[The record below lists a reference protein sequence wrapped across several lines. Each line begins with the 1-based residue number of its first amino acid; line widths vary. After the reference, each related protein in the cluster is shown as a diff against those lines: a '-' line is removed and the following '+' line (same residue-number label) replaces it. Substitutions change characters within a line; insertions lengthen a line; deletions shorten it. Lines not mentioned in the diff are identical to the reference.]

1 MAPAATPEPIAICG
15 MAARLPGEVRTP
27 AEFWD
32 MLMVKRNGLVDWP
45 RSSSN
50 GTSDKERSPAAT
62 GRFDA
67 AGFQSDTPAKN
78 TLQAPQAYLLNHVS
92 MGDFDPSFFP
102 VGAKEASRMD
112 PMQRQLLEVA
122 YECAENAGAA
132 RNLFGG
138 NIGTSTTSGNST
150 GTKETASE
158 LAARK
163 NVGVFVGVFGEDWLQ
178 ENVMDSQLA
187 GLYRGTGFLDFL
199 QANRVSFAMD
209 WQGPSI
215 VVKTGC
221 SASLV
226 ALDMACHSLRAGECA
241 AAVVLGVNL
250 ITSPLMTL
258 LYTAQGLLSPSGCC
272 RTFDAAAN
280 GYGRGEAVNA
290 VFLRR
295 LSDAERAGDPI
306 RAVVRASATGHDG
319 RKVGQLKPDAA
330 AQELLIRKTYALAGI
345 PDSQFGDTAWIE
357 CHGTGTAVGDPIEMR
372 SVANVFGRDG
382 IVVGSVKPN
391 VGHSEGAA
399 GLTALIKAVLSL
411 EHDVIPPNIFFNT
424 PNPLIPWQA
433 ARLRVPI
440 DPLPWPDGRKKR
452 VSVNSF
458 GVGGSNAHVIVEDGR
473 PSKPLVT
480 RAPTEAARILL
491 LFSATHPWSLQKQVL
506 NHRNYLLER
515 LPASLQDVGSL
526 LHDLA
531 YTLGCR
537 RHHFP
542 LRTYTVVRVQQEP
555 ENEDEGKTKEAE
567 SGLLNFG
574 DADHSGQIQ
583 DKTPPPRVAFVFT
596 GQGAQYAHMGYEL
609 LRDNSVFADSIRYL
623 DQCLKTLPE
632 ALAPKWTL
640 FEELSKSA
648 PDSLIEETGYS
659 LPCCTA
665 VQIGLVNM
673 FRAWGVLPAAVVGHS
688 SGEVASAYAAGF
700 LSARK
705 AIIIAYLRGMVL
717 DEAQDENGKA
727 RPRRPGMMATIGL
740 GATQT
745 ERFLSSGAVVACHNS
760 PSSTTVSGDA
770 DAVQETL
777 GKVAEADPQIRCHA
791 LRVRTAF
798 HSHHVGPSALR
809 YEELLRPFL
818 DGVETSSRPLDSP
831 PLYSSISGS
840 LEEDAAKL
848 VGSARYWRDSLEK
861 PVLFRQALEQLVS
874 CESSPNNLANTS
886 TNNSQLLLLEIGPHP
901 ALRKPI
907 AETLSSSSITTGP
920 QALHIATLRRG
931 ERSDEALL
939 RTVGELFVRGALTEA
954 NMESIFRPDGSA
966 SSAPHCLTDLPPYA
980 WHHGTQY
987 LDPPR
992 VASVYKSARHLPHE
1006 LLGARVPDAT
1016 DIEPCWRCV
1025 LEPEDQPAWLGHH
1038 VIDGQVVFPAAGF
1051 VAIAA
1056 EAVHRLGPG
1065 HVADKS
1071 YVMRNVS
1078 IRSPLVVPQG
1088 LTFELFTR
1096 LSQAQHQDQDS
1107 GDGAIEDNC
1116 PESTWYDFHIM
1127 ALVPDRDG
1135 DQWTS
1140 HCRGLVAAGGVA
1152 SAAFSNGK
1160 PCHGGTGIGAGCGPT
1175 GGRRVGLD
1183 GGGDG
1188 DARTVDSAE
1197 WYCIAD
1203 SVGLS
1208 YGPSLQG
1215 LQDITAST
1223 SRLLASASV
1232 YDYDE
1237 DEDEAGYALHP
1248 AVLDMGLQ
1256 LNLVAMC
1263 QGLGE
1268 KCDLL
1273 LLPTYIEEI
1282 SVEADNTRLLQNRE
1296 NSPQARDGRLKMRA
1310 EVSWVRKGRSL
1321 QGTVTAT
1328 ANGDERAHDDD
1339 ILPRLSMRNVK
1350 FTAKPPRARHTPEDA
1365 PLATTQ
1371 PHLASVF
1378 EWAPDAELVNMDM
1391 VDSVVGMARLLF
1403 FKNPRDRVCV
1413 FARDGDVALVS
1424 AVMRALET
1432 QAMPNGNVLASLT
1445 YAAATTAELGL
1456 AQLSLQE
1463 GEQYHVKFAPTWLDM
1478 SKILPAQLENQSGFD
1493 LVLVDGPAALTR
1505 LSSISPPYESPL
1517 PVNPGGW
1524 FLVDRY
1530 SGDAKIEIETD
1541 RKLEQLGFTLVRR
1554 HSPSSDSTNKGFHAA
1569 RALLPG
1575 HRKHAGSRQ
1584 RRVVIILATPALEEL
1599 AQSLQSALE
1608 ESYLRSE
1615 IRVCHSGGE
1624 PLSSNDDENEQTVIV
1639 SMLHLEQSPA
1649 EEALTAQ
1656 SFRSYIDSRLAARQ
1670 PRVWLLPPLQLGSTG
1685 PASLCHWPDPAW
1697 LIGLTRTA
1705 RIENPALDFTT
1716 IELDRVNTPIRIAA
1730 DAVARIVDRLTQLG
1744 PESGSEILQH
1754 DSPDMDREL
1763 GVTPD
1768 GTVLIPRM
1776 TWSSLDDAASSVEAD
1791 TADHSGGPG
1800 LVSFREDASYL
1811 LVGGLGGLGRSVC
1824 RWMAARGAR
1833 HLVLFSRS
1841 AAEPEEATLALVDE
1855 LASMG
1860 CAAVRVSG
1868 CAEDLSAVER
1878 AVAAADHSAPRGLAG
1893 IFHMPMVLR
1902 DRPLTDMTW
1911 DDWTAVVDPKVRGAW
1926 NLHNTLRRRRREKL
1940 DFFVLFSSVSGIVGQ
1955 RGQANY
1961 NAANAFLDAF
1971 ALYRRGL
1978 GLPASVLDLG
1988 IVGDVGAVARDKAL
2002 SAQFRKAGYV
2012 FLGEEAVLQAVS
2024 IAVSPSAQPQ
2034 LVVGLARDPQADTAT
2049 RSVVWNRDPRMAKG
2063 SGSVS
2068 DGSDRHGGAS
2078 AADAIKRETQDIISW
2093 AKESP
2098 VGLVTDTRRKSLAF
2112 CLGRAVHQVLVTPLK
2127 QLSLTRN
2134 INSLGLDSFA
2144 AVELTAWIQQHFG
2157 VHLSTMEAN
2166 TSISLLQL
2174 ADLVMDRMVVKHRQA
2189 KQPGKPWIGG
2199 NQPHAAIGTA

>member
-32 MLMVKRNGLVDWP
+32 I
-45 RSSSN
+45 SSSDK
-50 GTSDKERSPAAT
+50 GTSPAAT

-138 NIGTSTTSGNST
+138 NISPETS
-150 GTKETASE
+150 TKETASE

-163 NVGVFVGVFGEDWLQ
+163 DVGVFVGVFGEDWLQ

-199 QANRVSFAMD
+199 QANRVSFALD
-209 WQGPSI
+209 WPGPSI

-306 RAVVRASATGHDG
+306 RALVRASATGHDG

-345 PDSQFGDTAWIE
+345 PYSQFGDTAWIE

-411 EHDVIPPNIFFNT
+411 EHGVIPPNIFFNT

-433 ARLRVPI
+433 AKLRVPV
-440 DPLPWPDGRKKR
+440 DPMPWPNGRKKR

-473 PSKPLVT
+473 PSKSF
-480 RAPTEAARILL
+480 APRVPSEAARVLL

-515 LPASLQDVGSL
+515 LPSSRHDVGGL
-526 LHDLA
+526 IHDLS

-555 ENEDEGKTKEAE
+555 DNKHEGKKKPVE
-567 SGLLNFG
+567 SGLLSFG
-574 DADHSGQIQ
+574 DAGLSRQVQ
-583 DKTPPPRVAFVFT
+583 DKTPLPRVAFVFT
-596 GQGAQYAHMGYEL
+596 GQGAQSARMGYEL
-609 LRDNSVFADSIRYL
+609 LRDNNVFADSIRYL
-623 DQCLKTLPE
+623 DECLKTLPNT
-632 ALAPKWTL
+632 LAPEWTL
-640 FEELSKSA
+640 FDELSKPA
-648 PDSLIEETGYS
+648 PDSLMEETRYS

-665 VQIGLVNM
+665 IQIGLVNV

-688 SGEVASAYAAGF
+688 SGEVASAYAAGV

-717 DEAQDENGKA
+717 DEVRDENGKP
-727 RPRRPGMMATIGL
+727 RPRQPGIMATVGL
-740 GATQT
+740 EAAQT
-745 ERFLSSGAVVACHNS
+745 EKFLSPGAVVACHNS

-777 GKVAEADPQIRCHA
+777 RKVAEADPRIRCHA

-798 HSHHVGPSALR
+798 HSHHVGPSALKF
-809 YEELLRPFL
+809 EGLLRPLL
-818 DGVETSSRPLDSP
+818 DGVKTGSRLSQSPL
-831 PLYSSISGS
+831 LYSSVSGS
-840 LEEDAAKL
+840 LERDATKL
-848 VGSARYWRDSLEK
+848 AGSAQYWRHSLAK
-861 PVLFRQALEQLVS
+861 PVMFRQALEQLVS
-874 CESSPNNLANTS
+874 CEHSPNNPANTN
-886 TNNSQLLLLEIGPHP
+886 TNNSPLLLLEIGPHP
-901 ALRKPI
+901 ALKKPI
-907 AETLSSSSITTGP
+907 AETLSALAASSSSLSTTSEP

-939 RTVGELFVRGALTEA
+939 RTVGDLFVHGALTGA
-954 NMESIFRPDGSA
+954 NMESIFRPDGSF
-966 SSAPHCLTDLPPYA
+966 SPAPRCLTDLPPYA

-992 VASVYKSARHLPHE
+992 VASVYKSARRLPHE

-1016 DIEPCWRCV
+1016 DLEPCWRCV
-1025 LEPEDQPAWLGHH
+1025 LEPDDQPAWLGHH
-1038 VIDGQVVFPAAGF
+1038 IIDGQIVFPAAGY
-1051 VAIAA
+1051 VAMAG
-1056 EAVHRLGPG
+1056 EAVNRLGSG

-1071 YVMRNVS
+1071 YVIRNVS
-1078 IRSPLVVPQG
+1078 FRTPLVVPQG
-1088 LTFELFTR
+1088 STFELFTR
-1096 LSQAQHQDQDS
+1096 LSQAQSQGQDS
-1107 GDGAIEDNC
+1107 GDAIEDNC
-1116 PESTWYDFHIM
+1116 PDGTWYDFHIM
-1127 ALVPDRDG
+1127 ALVPDVHG
-1135 DQWTS
+1135 DRWTS
-1140 HCRGLVAAGGVA
+1140 HCRGLVAASGVTA
-1152 SAAFSNGK
+1152 AAFPNGK
-1160 PCHGGTGIGAGCGPT
+1160 SCHGGPGIGTGCGPAF
-1175 GGRRVGLD
+1175 GID
-1183 GGGDG
+1183 GDG
-1188 DARTVDSAE
+1188 AGGARTVDSAE
-1197 WYCIAD
+1197 WYSIAD

-1215 LQDITAST
+1215 LQDITTST
-1223 SRLLASASV
+1223 SRLSASARV
-1232 YDYDE
+1232 YNY
-1237 DEDEAGYALHP
+1237 DEDEAGCALHP

-1268 KCDLL
+1268 RCDLL

-1282 SVEADNTRLLQNRE
+1282 FVEADTTRLQQD
-1296 NSPQARDGRLKMRA
+1296 SGSTPPARDGRLEMRA
-1310 EVSWVRKGRSL
+1310 EVSWVREGRSL
-1321 QGTVTAT
+1321 QGTIIAT
-1328 ANGDERAHDDD
+1328 ANDDEDSYGDHLR
-1339 ILPRLSMRNVK
+1339 RRFSMRNIK
-1350 FTAKPPRARHTPEDA
+1350 FMAKPPLARHTPQDA
-1365 PLATTQ
+1365 PKTTLQ

-1378 EWAPDAELVNMDM
+1378 DWAPDAELVETDR
-1391 VDSVVGMARLLF
+1391 VGSVVEIARLLA
-1403 FKNPRDRVCV
+1403 FKNPRVRVCI

-1424 AVMRALET
+1424 AVTRALET
-1432 QAMPNGNVLASLT
+1432 QAMSNGDVLASLT
-1445 YAAATTAELGL
+1445 YAAATTAELDL

-1463 GEQYHVKFAPTWLDM
+1463 GEQHHVKFAPTWLDM
-1478 SKILPAQLENQSGFD
+1478 SQGLSAQLEGHGGFD
-1493 LVLVDGPAALTR
+1493 IVLVDGPAALTR
-1505 LSSISPPYESPL
+1505 LCSISALYESAL
-1517 PVNPGGW
+1517 PVNPRGW
-1524 FLVDRY
+1524 FLVDRS
-1530 SGDAKIEIETD
+1530 SGEAGNETEID
-1541 RKLEQLGFTLVRR
+1541 RKLEQLGFALVGRR
-1554 HSPSSDSTNKGFHAA
+1554 SPACDSTSKGIFAA
-1569 RALLPG
+1569 KALFPS

-1584 RRVVIILATPALEEL
+1584 RRVVIILATPALDEL
-1599 AQSLQSALE
+1599 ARSLQNALE
-1608 ESYLRSE
+1608 ETEIHSE
-1615 IRVCHSGGE
+1615 IRLCHSGGQ
-1624 PLSSNDDENEQTVIV
+1624 PLPADDDDDAQTVIV
-1639 SMLHLEQSPA
+1639 SMLYLEQSPA
-1649 EEALTAQ
+1649 EEVFTSK
-1656 SFRSYIDSRLAARQ
+1656 SFRSYIDQLLAARQ

-1685 PASLCHWPDPAW
+1685 PASLCHQPDAAW

-1705 RIENPALDFTT
+1705 RTENPALDFTT

-1730 DAVARIVDRLTQLG
+1730 NAVARIIERLTQLG
-1744 PESGSEILQH
+1744 PQPGPEILQH
-1754 DSPDMDREL
+1754 DRPDMDREL

-1768 GTVLIPRM
+1768 GTVLISRM
-1776 TWSSLDDAASSVEAD
+1776 TWSSLDDAATCVKAD
-1791 TADHSGGPG
+1791 TADHIGGLG

-1841 AAEPEEATLALVDE
+1841 AAEPEAATIALVDE

-1860 CAAVRVSG
+1860 CVAVRVSG
-1868 CAEDLSAVER
+1868 CAEHLSAVER
-1878 AVAAADHSAPRGLAG
+1878 AVAAADHSASRGLAG
-1893 IFHMPMVLR
+1893 VLHMPMVLR

-1926 NLHNTLRRRRREKL
+1926 NLHNTLARRRRRERL

-1971 ALYRRGL
+1971 ALYRRGI

-1988 IVGDVGAVARDKAL
+1988 IVGDVGAVARDEAL
-2002 SAQFRKAGYV
+2002 AAQFRKAGYV
-2012 FLGEEAVLQAVS
+2012 FLGGESVLQAVS
-2024 IAVSPSAQPQ
+2024 IAVSSSAPAQ

-2049 RSVVWNRDPRMAKG
+2049 RAVVWNRDPRMAKA

-2068 DGSDRHGGAS
+2068 DGSARHGGAS

-2093 AKESP
+2093 AMESP
-2098 VGLVTDTRRKSLAF
+2098 VGLVTDTRRESLAS

-2166 TSISLLQL
+2166 TNISLLQL
-2174 ADLVMDRMVVKHRQA
+2174 ADLVMERMVVKHGQA
-2189 KQPGKPWIGG
+2189 KQPGKLWMAG
-2199 NQPHAAIGTA
+2199 NQPHATTRAT

>member
-1 MAPAATPEPIAICG
+1 
-15 MAARLPGEVRTP
+15 
-27 AEFWD
+27 
-32 MLMVKRNGLVDWP
+32 
-45 RSSSN
+45 
-50 GTSDKERSPAAT
+50 
-62 GRFDA
+62 
-67 AGFQSDTPAKN
+67 
-78 TLQAPQAYLLNHVS
+78 

-138 NIGTSTTSGNST
+138 NASSSTASGIGIGTR
-150 GTKETASE
+150 ETASDF
-158 LAARK
+158 AARK
-163 NVGVFVGVFGEDWLQ
+163 DVGVFVGVFGEDWLQ

-295 LSDAERAGDPI
+295 LSDAEQAGDPI

-345 PDSQFGDTAWIE
+345 PGSQFRDTAWIE

-399 GLTALIKAVLSL
+399 GLTALIKTVLSL
-411 EHDVIPPNIFFNT
+411 EHGVIPPNIFFNP

-433 ARLRVPI
+433 AKLRVPVN
-440 DPLPWPDGRKKR
+440 PLPWPDGRRKR
-452 VSVNSF
+452 VSVDSF

-473 PSKPLVT
+473 PSKSLLP
-480 RAPTEAARILL
+480 RAPTEAARVLL
-491 LFSATHPWSLQKQVL
+491 LFSATHPWSLEKQVP

-542 LRTYTVVRVQQEP
+542 LRTYTVVRVQQQP
-555 ENEDEGKTKEAE
+555 ENEDEGKTKAAE
-567 SGLLNFG
+567 SGLLSFG

-640 FEELSKSA
+640 FEELSKPA
-648 PDSLIEETGYS
+648 PDSLIEETRYS

-705 AIIIAYLRGMVL
+705 AIIIAYLRGMIL
-717 DEAQDENGKA
+717 DELRDENGKP
-727 RPRRPGMMATIGL
+727 RPRQPGMMATIGL
-740 GATQT
+740 GAIQA
-745 ERFLSSGAVVACHNS
+745 EKFLSPGAVVACHNS
-760 PSSTTVSGDA
+760 PRNTTVSGDA

-777 GKVAEADPQIRCHA
+777 RKVTEADPLIRCHA

-798 HSHHVGPSALR
+798 HSHHVGPSALK
-809 YEELLRPFL
+809 YEELLTPIL
-818 DGVETSSRPLDSP
+818 DGVETSSRPLNSP

-848 VGSARYWRDSLEK
+848 VGSVRYWRDSLEK

-874 CESSPNNLANTS
+874 CESSPNNPANTS

-907 AETLSSSSITTGP
+907 AETLSSSSITTEL
-920 QALHIATLRRG
+920 QTLHIATLRRG

-954 NMESIFRPDGSA
+954 NMESIFGPDWSA
-966 SSAPHCLTDLPPYA
+966 SPAPHCLTDLPPYA

-992 VASVYKSARHLPHE
+992 VASVYESARYLPHE

-1016 DIEPCWRCV
+1016 DIEPCWRS
-1025 LEPEDQPAWLGHH
+1025 EDQPAWLGHH

-1056 EAVHRLGPG
+1056 EAVHRLGPD

-1071 YVMRNVS
+1071 CVMRNVS

-1088 LTFELFTR
+1088 STFELFTR

-1116 PESTWYDFHIM
+1116 PESTWYDSHIM

-1175 GGRRVGLD
+1175 GDRRVGLD

-1188 DARTVDSAE
+1188 DARTVDPAE
-1197 WYCIAD
+1197 WYSIAD

-1215 LQDITAST
+1215 LQDITVST

-1282 SVEADNTRLLQNRE
+1282 SVEADTTRLLQNRE

-1310 EVSWVRKGRSL
+1310 EVSWLRKGRSL

-1328 ANGDERAHDDD
+1328 ANGHESSHDDH
-1339 ILPRLSMRNVK
+1339 ILPLLFMRNVK
-1350 FTAKPPRARHTPEDA
+1350 FMAKPPRARHTPQDA
-1365 PLATTQ
+1365 HLATTQ

-1378 EWAPDAELVNMDM
+1378 EWAPDAELVDMDM
-1391 VDSVVGMARLLF
+1391 VDSVVEMARLLA
-1403 FKNPRDRVCV
+1403 FKNPRVRVCV

-1432 QAMPNGNVLASLT
+1432 QAMSNGNVLASLT
-1445 YAAATTAELGL
+1445 YAATTTAELGL

-1463 GEQYHVKFAPTWLDM
+1463 GEQYHVKIAPTWLDM
-1478 SKILPAQLENQSGFD
+1478 SKILSAQLENHSGFD

-1505 LSSISPPYESPL
+1505 LCSISSPYESPL
-1517 PVNPGGW
+1517 PVHPGGW

-1530 SGDAKIEIETD
+1530 GGECKGLAP
-1541 RKLEQLGFTLVRR
+1541 RLV
-1554 HSPSSDSTNKGFHAA
+1554 
-1569 RALLPG
+1569 
-1575 HRKHAGSRQ
+1575 Q
-1584 RRVVIILATPALEEL
+1584 RR
-1599 AQSLQSALE
+1599 
-1608 ESYLRSE
+1608 
-1615 IRVCHSGGE
+1615 
-1624 PLSSNDDENEQTVIV
+1624 
-1639 SMLHLEQSPA
+1639 
-1649 EEALTAQ
+1649 
-1656 SFRSYIDSRLAARQ
+1656 
-1670 PRVWLLPPLQLGSTG
+1670 
-1685 PASLCHWPDPAW
+1685 
-1697 LIGLTRTA
+1697 
-1705 RIENPALDFTT
+1705 
-1716 IELDRVNTPIRIAA
+1716 
-1730 DAVARIVDRLTQLG
+1730 
-1744 PESGSEILQH
+1744 
-1754 DSPDMDREL
+1754 
-1763 GVTPD
+1763 
-1768 GTVLIPRM
+1768 
-1776 TWSSLDDAASSVEAD
+1776 
-1791 TADHSGGPG
+1791 
-1800 LVSFREDASYL
+1800 
-1811 LVGGLGGLGRSVC
+1811 
-1824 RWMAARGAR
+1824 
-1833 HLVLFSRS
+1833 
-1841 AAEPEEATLALVDE
+1841 
-1855 LASMG
+1855 
-1860 CAAVRVSG
+1860 
-1868 CAEDLSAVER
+1868 
-1878 AVAAADHSAPRGLAG
+1878 
-1893 IFHMPMVLR
+1893 
-1902 DRPLTDMTW
+1902 
-1911 DDWTAVVDPKVRGAW
+1911 
-1926 NLHNTLRRRRREKL
+1926 
-1940 DFFVLFSSVSGIVGQ
+1940 
-1955 RGQANY
+1955 
-1961 NAANAFLDAF
+1961 
-1971 ALYRRGL
+1971 
-1978 GLPASVLDLG
+1978 
-1988 IVGDVGAVARDKAL
+1988 GAVD
-2002 SAQFRKAGYV
+2002 
-2012 FLGEEAVLQAVS
+2012 
-2024 IAVSPSAQPQ
+2024 
-2034 LVVGLARDPQADTAT
+2034 
-2049 RSVVWNRDPRMAKG
+2049 
-2063 SGSVS
+2063 
-2068 DGSDRHGGAS
+2068 
-2078 AADAIKRETQDIISW
+2078 
-2093 AKESP
+2093 
-2098 VGLVTDTRRKSLAF
+2098 
-2112 CLGRAVHQVLVTPLK
+2112 
-2127 QLSLTRN
+2127 
-2134 INSLGLDSFA
+2134 
-2144 AVELTAWIQQHFG
+2144 
-2157 VHLSTMEAN
+2157 
-2166 TSISLLQL
+2166 
-2174 ADLVMDRMVVKHRQA
+2174 
-2189 KQPGKPWIGG
+2189 
-2199 NQPHAAIGTA
+2199 

>member
-1 MAPAATPEPIAICG
+1 MAPAATPESIAICG

-32 MLMVKRNGLVDWP
+32 MLMAKRNGLVDWP
-45 RSSSN
+45 RRSSSSS
-50 GTSDKERSPAAT
+50 SDKERSPAAT

-67 AGFQSDTPAKN
+67 TGFQSGTPAKN

-138 NIGTSTTSGNST
+138 NTSITTTCGVGT
-150 GTKETASE
+150 GTKETASD

-163 NVGVFVGVFGEDWLQ
+163 DVGVFVGVFGEDWLQ

-272 RTFDAAAN
+272 KTFDAAAN

-411 EHDVIPPNIFFNT
+411 EHGVIPPNIFFNT

-433 ARLRVPI
+433 AKLRVPV

-458 GVGGSNAHVIVEDGR
+458 GVGGSNAHFIVEDGR
-473 PSKPLVT
+473 PSKSLVP
-480 RAPTEAARILL
+480 RAPTEAARVLL
-491 LFSATHPWSLQKQVL
+491 LSSATHPWSLQKQVL

-515 LPASLQDVGSL
+515 LPASRHDLSSL

-542 LRTYTVVRVQQEP
+542 LRTYTVVRVQREP
-555 ENEDEGKTKEAE
+555 ENDYEDETKAAE
-567 SGLLNFG
+567 SGLLSFG
-574 DADHSGQIQ
+574 DAGHSGQVQ

-596 GQGAQYAHMGYEL
+596 GQGAQSARMGYEL
-609 LRDNSVFADSIRYL
+609 LRDNNVFADSIRYL
-623 DQCLKTLPE
+623 DQCLKTLPK

-640 FEELSKSA
+640 FEELSKPA
-648 PDSLIEETGYS
+648 PDSLVEETRYS

-665 VQIGLVNM
+665 VQIGLVDM

-688 SGEVASAYAAGF
+688 SGEVASAYAAGV

-717 DEAQDENGKA
+717 DELRDENGKP
-727 RPRRPGMMATIGL
+727 RPRQPGMMATIGL
-740 GATQT
+740 GAMQA
-745 ERFLSSGAVVACHNS
+745 EKFLSPGAVVACHNS
-760 PSSTTVSGDA
+760 PSNTTISGDA

-777 GKVAEADPQIRCHA
+777 RKVAEVDPRIRCHA

-798 HSHHVGPSALR
+798 HSHHIGPSALR
-809 YEELLRPFL
+809 M
-818 DGVETSSRPLDSP
+818 
-831 PLYSSISGS
+831 
-840 LEEDAAKL
+840 
-848 VGSARYWRDSLEK
+848 
-861 PVLFRQALEQLVS
+861 FRQALEQLVKR
-874 CESSPNNLANTS
+874 EHDNNP
-886 TNNSQLLLLEIGPHP
+886 LLLLEIGPHP
-901 ALRKPI
+901 ALKKPI
-907 AETLSSSSITTGP
+907 GETLSALEASSSSLSTTSEP
-920 QALHIATLRRG
+920 QASHIATLRRG
-931 ERSDEALL
+931 ERSDEAML

-954 NMESIFRPDGSA
+954 NMQSIFRPDGSA
-966 SSAPHCLTDLPPYA
+966 SPAPHCLTDLPPYA

-1016 DIEPCWRCV
+1016 DIEPCWRCI

-1051 VAIAA
+1051 VAMAG

-1088 LTFELFTR
+1088 STFELFTR
-1096 LSQAQHQDQDS
+1096 FSQAQHQDQDS

-1160 PCHGGTGIGAGCGPT
+1160 PCNGGTGIGAGCGPT

-1197 WYCIAD
+1197 WYSIAD

-1282 SVEADNTRLLQNRE
+1282 SVEADTTRLLQNRG

-1328 ANGDERAHDDD
+1328 ANGDESSHNDN

-1350 FTAKPPRARHTPEDA
+1350 FMAKPPRARRTPQDA

-1391 VDSVVGMARLLF
+1391 VDSVVGMARLLS
-1403 FKNPRDRVCV
+1403 FKNPRVRVCV

-1432 QAMPNGNVLASLT
+1432 QAMSNGNVLASLT

-1478 SKILPAQLENQSGFD
+1478 SKILPAQLENHSGFD

-1505 LSSISPPYESPL
+1505 LCSISSSYESPL

-1530 SGDAKIEIETD
+1530 SGEAKTETETD
-1541 RKLEQLGFTLVRR
+1541 RKLGQLGFTLVRR

-1575 HRKHAGSRQ
+1575 HRKYAGSRQ

-1599 AQSLQSALE
+1599 ARSLQSVLE
-1608 ESYLRSE
+1608 ESDLRSE

-1624 PLSSNDDENEQTVIV
+1624 PLSSYDDDNEQTVIV

-1649 EEALTAQ
+1649 EEALTAK
-1656 SFRSYIDSRLAARQ
+1656 SFRSYIDSLLAARQ
-1670 PRVWLLPPLQLGSTG
+1670 PRVWLLPPLQLSSTG

-1705 RIENPALDFTT
+1705 RTENPALDFTT
-1716 IELDRVNTPIRIAA
+1716 IELDRVNTPVRMAA
-1730 DAVARIVDRLTQLG
+1730 DAVARIIERLTQLG
-1744 PESGSEILQH
+1744 PELEPEILQH
-1754 DSPDMDREL
+1754 DRPDMDREL

-1833 HLVLFSRS
+1833 QLVLFSRS
-1841 AAEPEEATLALVDE
+1841 AAEPEAATLALVDE

-1893 IFHMPMVLR
+1893 VFHMPMVLR

-1926 NLHNTLRRRRREKL
+1926 NLHNTLRRRRRERL
-1940 DFFVLFSSVSGIVGQ
+1940 DFFVLFSSVSGVVGQ

-1978 GLPASVLDLG
+1978 GLPASVMDLG

-2034 LVVGLARDPQADTAT
+2034 LVVGLARDPQADTET

-2063 SGSVS
+2063 SGLVS

-2078 AADAIKRETQDIISW
+2078 AAEAIKRETQDIISW

-2098 VGLVTDTRRKSLAF
+2098 VGLVTDTRRESLAF